1 MDPLGAILISLVIIY
16 RWGNIMSEQ
25 VKKIVGH
32 TAPPDFII
40 KVVYCSHFDSKEERN
55 PFHVYLVFCQAI
67 TSLFKILFDFITS
80 YYEMRKL

>member
-1 MDPLGAILISLVIIY
+1 VDPLGAILISLVIIY

-40 KVVYCSHFDSKEERN
+40 KVVHYSRLDSKEERN
-55 PFHVYLVFCQAI
+55 SFHVYLVFCQAI
-67 TSLFKILFDFITS
+67 TSFFFKS
-80 YYEMRKL
+80 YSTVLHHIMK